1 MNPRLATLL
10 QWARRHRRF
19 VAGAGFGGVS
29 ALALVVSHW
38 VCTSAGIPLPSGAE
52 FAAQLFGLLTART
65 LAGGFSGLPRARW
78 SFLSVDD
85 VHRFVA
91 ATVLSSALFF
101 LAHDFIPQLPDVR
114 LLTVTVE
121 ATFFLIG
128 SSALV
133 AGYRSYIR
141 RRPRRPAHPTAV
153 PDPDV
158 KRVLVIGS
166 GEAGNMLAKTVNR
179 SAVGLRVVGFLD
191 DDPYKQGTVV
201 AGAAVMG
208 TTADAVRV
216 LERVEAD
223 ALVLAIPSATPEQ
236 LTGILR
242 KLEGVGIPLTV
253 LPGIESVLSGN
264 LQVDQFR
271 TLKLEDLLGRAP
283 VELET
288 PELAAEIAG
297 RTVLITGAAG
307 SIGSELARQVAAN
320 APGRLVLVD
329 KAESDLYW
337 LQMELQRAHP
347 GLPLVAIVGDCR
359 ERWLVEEVF
368 ARWLPHRVY
377 HAAAYKHVPLMETNP
392 RGAVRNNVGGTWEV
406 ASAAGRH
413 RAAQFLLISTDKAAD
428 PASVMGWTKHAA
440 EAVVRHMQELHPATA
455 FTAVRFG
462 NVLGSNGSVI
472 PLFQRQIEAGG
483 PITVTHPKVRR
494 YFMTIPEAVKLVLKT
509 SLLTETQGKIAVL
522 EMGEQVLILELAR
535 NLVRLAGK
543 RPGVDID
550 FQFCG
555 LRPGEKLEE
564 CLLGAGEVA
573 RPSTLPG
580 VGLIETPAHAELG
593 ARLGTVLQRI
603 HSGGVAAEVGWRQVD
618 ALVLPAQLSPE
629 LSARLPLPRI
639 ATVSA

>member
-1 MNPRLATLL
+1 MSPRLATLL
-10 QWARRHRRF
+10 QWARRHRRS

-29 ALALVVSHW
+29 VLALALSHW
-38 VCTSAGIPLPSGAE
+38 AGASVGIPSPSGAE
-52 FAAQLFGLLTART
+52 FAAQLLGLLMARA
-65 LAGGFSGLPRARW
+65 LVGILSGLPRARW

-85 VHRFVA
+85 LHRFAA
-91 ATVLSSALFF
+91 ATGLSSALFF
-101 LAHDFIPQLPDVR
+101 LAHALIPQLPGVL
-114 LLTVTVE
+114 LLTVALET
-121 ATFFLIG
+121 TFFLIG

-133 AGYRSYIR
+133 AAYRSYIR
-141 RRPRRPAHPTAV
+141 RRPRRPTTV
-153 PDPDV
+153 PNPAV

-166 GEAGNMLAKTVNR
+166 GEAGIMLAKTLNR
-179 SAVGLRVVGFLD
+179 SSAGLRVVGFLD

-201 AGAAVMG
+201 AGATVLG
-208 TTADAVRV
+208 TAADAARV

-242 KLEGVGIPLTV
+242 KLEGVRIPLTV

-271 TLKLEDLLGRAP
+271 TLKLEDLLGRPP

-320 APGRLVLVD
+320 GPGRLVLLD

-359 ERWLVEEVF
+359 ERWLLEELF
-368 ARWLPHRVY
+368 AQWLPHRVY

-564 CLLGAGEVA
+564 SLLGAGEVA
-573 RPSTLPG
+573 RPSTLQG

-603 HSGGVAAEVGWRQVD
+603 QSGGVAPEVGWRQLD
-618 ALVLPAQLSPE
+618 ALVLPAQLRPE
-629 LSARLPLPRI
+629 LPGALALPRL